1 MKFLACGGLRID
13 YLITAE
19 GEVRLRQIGGNAVYA
34 AVGARVWIDEV
45 ALVAKAGENYPEA
58 WLAELTAHGLT
69 TDGIVRVP
77 GWQEM
82 RTFYAYLDAKTRV
95 DRDPAVHFARVGHP
109 LPPELENYV
118 NSTLGQQDLS
128 GANPMTLLAADIPA
142 FAAQSDAVHI
152 APMGPFSQHD
162 LAQGFKRL
170 GVPQITVDPGEFRPT
185 LENIALIRGMCAA
198 ADAFLPSELEV
209 GLLFGEMD
217 LQAAAEALAS
227 WGPPLILI
235 KRGPQGCLL
244 YERDAH
250 RFSAI
255 PAYPARIV
263 DVTGAGD
270 SFCGGFAVGLWQSGD
285 PRRAALMGSV
295 SASFAIEG
303 YGALYALGAS
313 RHEAEKRLKVLA
325 RTVREV

>member
-1 MKFLACGGLRID
+1 MKFIACGGLRID
-13 YLITAE
+13 FLITAE
-19 GEVRLRQIGGNAVYA
+19 REVRLRQIGGNSIYSAL
-34 AVGARVWIDEV
+34 GARVWIDEV
-45 ALVAKAGENYPEA
+45 ALLAKAGENYPEE
-58 WLAELTAHGLT
+58 WLAELASRGLT
-69 TDGIVRVP
+69 TEGLVRVP

-82 RTFYAYLDAKTRV
+82 RTFYAYVDARTRV
-95 DRDPAVHFARVGHP
+95 DRDPASHFARVGHP
-109 LPPELENYV
+109 LPPELEGYV

-142 FAAQSDAVHI
+142 FAAQSDAAHI
-152 APMGPFSQHD
+152 APMGPYSQCD

-185 LENIALIRGMCAA
+185 PENIALVRGLCAA

-209 GLLFGEMD
+209 ALLFEQPD
-217 LQAAAEALAS
+217 LHAAAEALAS
-227 WGPPLILI
+227 WGPALILI

-250 RFSAI
+250 RFTAI

-270 SFCGGFAVGLWQSGD
+270 SFCGGFAVGLRQSAD
-285 PRRAALMGSV
+285 PVRAALMGSV

-313 RHEAEKRLKVLA
+313 RHAANERLQRLG
-325 RTVREV
+325 RTVRQL

>member
-1 MKFLACGGLRID
+1 MKFIACGGLRID

-19 GEVRLRQIGGNAVYA
+19 GEVRLRQIGGNAIYA

-45 ALVAKAGENYPEA
+45 ALCAKAGENYPEA
-58 WLAELTAHGLT
+58 WLAELTSRGLT

-82 RTFYAYLDAKTRV
+82 RTFYAYLDARTRV
-95 DRDPAVHFARVGHP
+95 DRDPAAHFARVGHP
-109 LPPELENYV
+109 LPPELEDYV
-118 NSTLGQQDLS
+118 NSTLGQRDLS
-128 GANPMTLLAADIPA
+128 GANAMTLLAADIPA

-152 APMGPFSQHD
+152 APMGPFSQSD
-162 LAQGFKRL
+162 LAQGFRQL

-185 LENIALIRGMCAA
+185 DENIALIRGMCAA

-209 GLLFGEMD
+209 GLLFGEPN
-217 LQAAAEALAS
+217 LHVAAEALAE

-250 RFSAI
+250 RFTAI
-255 PAYPARIV
+255 AAYPARVI

-270 SFCGGFAVGLWQSGD
+270 SFCGAFAVGLRESGD
-285 PRRAALMGSV
+285 PVRAALMGSV
-295 SASFAIEG
+295 SASFALEG

-313 RHEAEKRLKVLA
+313 RPEADERFEVLA
-325 RTVREV
+325 QTVKHL